1 MTGFEVFRKLKGK
14 AAAWVCGKTRNR
26 RIAGIKAA
34 LFLGFLAVA
43 PLPPFSA
50 SPDAGEILRKVSS
63 AYSRLQDYHI
73 VAVLKENAVV
83 PGTTSSRRSVI
94 TLDAA
99 GAGRVRMTLTGGSS
113 NLLFVSDGGT
123 TWSYA
128 PARKEYSEREMG
140 AVPAG
145 PGAQEQNDLLGQMQD
160 LLVGHFGRL
169 WKLKNAVTFKGST
182 EVQFQ
187 GRKVPC
193 YHIVLHWKGL
203 TEQLWIEKSSFLV
216 LRETEIHLM
225 GTAAG
230 LTYVSGALDVTEINA
245 HATHAR
251 SFFTF
256 TPPAGARRVLALELP
271 GVPEDFVG
279 SPAGDFTLPDV
290 AGRQVSLS
298 GFRGKTVVLSFWA
311 TWCTPCR
318 EELPTVEKIYEQY
331 KGKNVVVL
339 AVDDENQATV
349 RSFLKDHH
357 YDFTALVD
365 RRRTLF
371 KKFVV
376 HYIPTV
382 FVINGKGIIVRH
394 IVGLESSEQLL
405 DAVKAGEE

>member
-1 MTGFEVFRKLKGK
+1 MTDRVASREPQGR
-14 AAAWVCGKTRNR
+14 AAAWVCGKTRNS

-43 PLPPFSA
+43 ARPAFSA
-50 SPDAGEILRKVSS
+50 SPDAGKILREVS
-63 AYSRLQDYHI
+63 AVYSRLQDYHL
-73 VAVLKENAVV
+73 VAVVKESAVR

-99 GAGRVRMTLTGGSS
+99 GAGRVRMSLTGGSS
-113 NLLFVSDGGT
+113 NLLLVSDGGT
-123 TWSYA
+123 TWRYA
-128 PARKEYSEREMG
+128 PAQNEYTEREMSA
-140 AVPAG
+140 AVAE

-169 WKLKNAVTFKGST
+169 WKLKNAVTFKGSAK
-182 EVQFQ
+182 VQFQ

-193 YHIVLHWKGL
+193 YRIVLHWKDL

-216 LRETEIHLM
+216 LRETETHLM
-225 GTAAG
+225 GTAVG
-230 LTYVSGALDVTEINA
+230 LSYVSGTLDVTEINA

-256 TPPAGARRVLALELP
+256 TPPAGARRVLLLDLP
-271 GVPEDFVG
+271 GVPKGLVG
-279 SPAGDFTLPDV
+279 SPAGDFTLPDLG
-290 AGRQVSLS
+290 GRQISLS
-298 GFRGKTVVLSFWA
+298 DFRGKTVVLSFWA

-318 EELPTVEKIYEQY
+318 KELPEVEKIYEQY
-331 KGKNVVVL
+331 KDKNVVVL

-357 YDFTALVD
+357 YGFTALVD
-365 RRRTLF
+365 QQRTLF

-376 HYIPTV
+376 RYIPTV

-394 IVGLESSEQLL
+394 IVGLENPEQLL
-405 DAVKAGEE
+405 EAIKAGEE

>member
-1 MTGFEVFRKLKGK
+1 MTDRVASREPQDRAG
-14 AAAWVCGKTRNR
+14 AWVCGKTRKG
-26 RIAGIKAA
+26 RIAGIEAA

-43 PLPPFSA
+43 ALPAFSA
-50 SPDAGEILRKVSS
+50 SPDAGEILRKVST
-63 AYSRLQDYHI
+63 AYSRLQDYHV
-73 VAVLKENAVV
+73 VAVVTEITVE
-83 PGTTSSRRSVI
+83 PGTTSSRRSDI

-128 PARKEYSEREMG
+128 PARKEYSERETG
-140 AVPAG
+140 AVQ
-145 PGAQEQNDLLGQMQD
+145 GAQEQNDLLEQMQD

-169 WKLKNAVTFKGST
+169 WKLKNAVTFKGSA

-216 LRETEIHLM
+216 LRETETHLM

-230 LTYVSGALDVTEINA
+230 LSYVSGALDVTEIKA
-245 HATHAR
+245 RATHPR

-298 GFRGKTVVLSFWA
+298 DFRGKTVVLSFWA

-318 EELPTVEKIYEQY
+318 QELPTVEKIYEQY

-339 AVDDENQATV
+339 AVDDESQATV
-349 RSFLKDHH
+349 SSFLKDHH
-357 YDFTALVD
+357 YDFTVLVD
-365 RRRTLF
+365 RQRTLF

-376 HYIPTV
+376 HCIPTV

-394 IVGLESSEQLL
+394 IVGLENPEQLL